1 MVNGFWGR
9 KVGMTQVFTGDNK
22 VVPVTAVDASG
33 WYVSQIK
40 VQDKDGY
47 NAIQVAYVREKYQG
61 KTFQQEWLT
70 QLSKHF
76 RWVREIAVDQ
86 VPEALQ
92 IGQPF
97 DFSQIVKEK
106 DHVNVVGT
114 SKGCGFAGVM
124 HRHNFSGGRAS
135 HGSMLG
141 RRAGS
146 ISFMRSQGKV
156 IKGKRMAGH
165 MGVTRQTV
173 RNLEVVQVIAQNN
186 LVLIKGA
193 MAGKPGSLV
202 YVRKNG

>member
-1 MVNGFWGR
+1 MVNGFWCR
-9 KVGMTQVFTGDNK
+9 KVGMTQVFTEGNK
-22 VVPVTAVDASG
+22 IVPVTAVDASG
-33 WYVSQIK
+33 WFVSQIK
-40 VQDKDGY
+40 TQDKHGY

-61 KTFQQEWLT
+61 ETFQQEWLK
-70 QLSKHF
+70 QKSKYF

-86 VPEALQ
+86 VPDTLQ
-92 IGQPF
+92 AGQAF
-97 DFSQIVKEK
+97 DFSEVVKAK
-106 DHVNVVGT
+106 DQVNVVGT
-114 SKGCGFAGVM
+114 TKGCGFAGVM
-124 HRHNFSGGRAS
+124 RRHKFAGGPGS

-141 RRAGS
+141 RKPGS

-165 MGVTRQTV
+165 MGVTRKTV

>member
-9 KVGMTQVFTGDNK
+9 KVGMTQVFSADNK

-33 WYVSQIK
+33 WLVSQIK

-47 NAIQVAYVREKYQG
+47 NAIQVAFVRERYQG
-61 KTFQQEWLT
+61 QTFQQEWLAHK
-70 QLSKHF
+70 SKYV
-76 RWVREIAVDQ
+76 RWIREIAVDQ
-86 VPEALQ
+86 VPESLQ
-92 IGQPF
+92 VGQPF

-106 DHVNVVGT
+106 DTVHVVGT
-114 SKGCGFAGVM
+114 TKGCGFAGVM
-124 HRHNFSGGRAS
+124 HRHNFAGGPSS
-135 HGSMLG
+135 HGSMFN
-141 RRAGS
+141 RRPGS

-173 RNLEVVQVIAQNN
+173 RNLEVVQVIAENN

>member
-9 KVGMTQVFTGDNK
+9 KVGMTQVFAGDNK

-33 WYVSQIK
+33 WYVSQLK
-40 VQDKDGY
+40 AQDKNGY
-47 NAIQVAYVREKYQG
+47 CAIQVAYVREKYQG
-61 KTFQQEWLT
+61 QTFQQEWLS
-70 QLSKHF
+70 SKSKYF

-86 VPEALQ
+86 ISESLQ
-92 IGQPF
+92 VGQAF
-97 DFSQIVKEK
+97 DFSEVVKEK
-106 DHVNVVGT
+106 DQVNVVGT
-114 SKGCGFAGVM
+114 TKGCGFAGVM
-124 HRHNFSGGRAS
+124 RRHKFTGGVGS

-141 RRAGS
+141 RKPGS

-165 MGVTRQTV
+165 MGVTRKTV

>member
-9 KVGMTQVFTGDNK
+9 KVGMTQVFAGDNK

-40 VQDKDGY
+40 SLDKHGY
-47 NAIQVAYVREKYQG
+47 SAVQVAYVREKYQG
-61 KTFQQEWLT
+61 ETFQQEWL
-70 QLSKHF
+70 QQKSKHF

-86 VPEALQ
+86 IPDTVVV
-92 IGQPF
+92 GQPF
-97 DFSQIVKEK
+97 DFSTVVKAQ
-106 DHVNVVGT
+106 DQVNVVGT
-114 SKGCGFAGVM
+114 TKGCGFAGVM
-124 HRHNFSGGRAS
+124 RRHDFAGGVNS
-135 HGSMLG
+135 HGSMMG
-141 RRAGS
+141 RRPGS

-165 MGVTRQTV
+165 MGVTRKTV
-173 RNLEVVQVIAQNN
+173 RNLEVVQVNAQNN

>member
-9 KVGMTQVFTGDNK
+9 KVGMTQVFAGDNK

-40 VQDKDGY
+40 LQDKDGY
-47 NAIQVAYVREKYQG
+47 NAVQVAYVREKYQG
-61 KTFQQEWLT
+61 KTFQQEWL
-70 QLSKHF
+70 QQKSKHF

-86 VPEALQ
+86 ISESIVV
-92 IGQPF
+92 GQPF
-97 DFSQIVKEK
+97 DFSAVVKPQ
-106 DHVNVVGT
+106 DQVNVVGT

-124 HRHNFSGGRAS
+124 RRHGFAGGVNS

-156 IKGKRMAGH
+156 IKGKKMAGH
-165 MGVTRQTV
+165 MGVVRNTV
-173 RNLEVVQVIAQNN
+173 RNLEVIQVNVQDNF
-186 LVLIKGA
+186 VLIKGA
-193 MAGKPGSLV
+193 MSGKPGSLV

>member
-40 VQDKDGY
+40 LQDKNGY
-47 NAIQVAYVREKYQG
+47 NAVQVAYVREKHQG
-61 KTFQQEWLT
+61 KTFQQEWLA
-70 QLSKHF
+70 SKSKYF
-76 RWVREIAVDQ
+76 RWVKEIAVDQ
-86 VPEALQ
+86 IPDGLIV
-92 IGQPF
+92 GQAF
-97 DFSQIVKEK
+97 DFSQIVKAQ
-106 DHVNVVGT
+106 DQVNVVGT
-114 SKGCGFAGVM
+114 TKGCGFAGVM
-124 HRHNFSGGRAS
+124 RRHKFAGGVNS
-135 HGSMLG
+135 HGSMMG
-141 RRAGS
+141 RRPGS

-165 MGVTRQTV
+165 MGVIRKTV